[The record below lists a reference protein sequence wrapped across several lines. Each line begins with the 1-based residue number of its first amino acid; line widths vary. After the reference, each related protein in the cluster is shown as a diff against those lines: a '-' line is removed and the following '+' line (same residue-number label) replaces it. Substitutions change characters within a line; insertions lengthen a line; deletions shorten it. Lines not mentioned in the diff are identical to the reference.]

1 MKNDLQ
7 IAGLDAH
14 TLRNYSIRNA
24 LHCMID
30 PMARGGLEL
39 EVSDAIAKQSGK
51 RANGLF
57 IPASVLATVAQRGLT
72 VGSPTGGGHTVATN
86 LRADQFI
93 ELLRPKSIAAS
104 LGAQALNGL
113 VGNVVIPRA
122 TSSAAAYWV
131 PENGTITASDQAF
144 DQVPMTPHTVG
155 ATTDISRKMLLQ
167 SSIGAEGFVVNDLM
181 NTLAQA
187 IDQAAFTGTGGDNQP
202 TGIFNAAGIPIHAL
216 STNGAALTIDDII
229 DLETAVCGVNG
240 WNDSSRGGYV
250 FNPKVRAAL
259 RKLKTT
265 QGEYLLDTNVRP
277 SVPGE
282 SILNGYRSV
291 SSNFIPSNLTK
302 GTGADLSA
310 MVFGDFSQLVIGVW
324 GAIDLT
330 VDKFSLSTSGAARI
344 VALMDVDV
352 CIRHPESFIICKDI
366 VTA

>member
-1 MKNDLQ
+1 MKNLQ
-7 IAGLDAH
+7 IPGLDAH
-14 TLRNYSIRNA
+14 TLRSYSIHNA
-24 LHCMID
+24 LHAMID
-30 PMARGGLEL
+30 PMARCGLEL
-39 EVSDAIAKQSGK
+39 EVSDAIAKQTGK
-51 RANGLF
+51 RASGLF
-57 IPASVLATVAQRGLT
+57 IPASILAEVQQRGLT
-72 VGSPTGGGHTVATN
+72 VGSATGGGHTVATD
-86 LRADQFI
+86 LRADDFI
-93 ELLRPKSIAAS
+93 SVLRPKSIVAS

-113 VGNVVIPRA
+113 VGNVAIPRA

-131 PENGTITASDQAF
+131 PENGAPTVSNQAF
-144 DQVPMTPHTVG
+144 DQVTMTPHTVS
-155 ATTDISRKMLLQ
+155 AHTDISRKMLLQ

-187 IDQAAFTGTGGDNQP
+187 IDQAAFAGTGGDQP
-202 TGIFNAAGIPIHAL
+202 TGIFNTAGIPIHAL
-216 STNGAALTIDDII
+216 GTNGAALTIDDII
-229 DLETAVCGVNG
+229 NLETAVCGANG

-265 QGEYLLDTNVRP
+265 TGEYLLDTNIRQ

-302 GTGADLSA
+302 GTGIDLSS

-344 VALMDVDV
+344 VAMMDVDV
-352 CIRHPESFIICKDI
+352 CIRHTENFIICKDI
-366 VTA
+366 ITA